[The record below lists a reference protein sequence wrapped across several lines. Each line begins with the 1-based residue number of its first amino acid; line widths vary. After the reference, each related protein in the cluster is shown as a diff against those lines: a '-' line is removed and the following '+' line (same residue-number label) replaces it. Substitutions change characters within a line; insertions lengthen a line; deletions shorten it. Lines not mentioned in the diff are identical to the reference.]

1 MRNTMKMSVL
11 LLKSFVS
18 SLKPFDTYII
28 WSFDIYHM
36 VLWHIYH
43 MMIIL
48 YIYCILVYT
57 FCIFYSWLM
66 STVFF
71 IIRYSSE
78 LYLIYYKIHDE
89 VHIWPPFQ
97 WKICFT
103 KTGVSLTYTLWNYI
117 IQWFKR
123 NRISIETSAF

>member
-1 MRNTMKMSVL
+1 MVLKSSFFLSMSVL
-11 LLKSFVS
+11 QNK
-18 SLKPFDTYII
+18 
-28 WSFDIYHM
+28 
-36 VLWHIYH
+36 
-43 MMIIL
+43 

-71 IIRYSSE
+71 IIRYTSE

-103 KTGVSLTYTLWNYI
+103 KTGVSLTFIERGDISSFKIIILCYQSTLFKKVFLYI
-117 IQWFKR
+117 FLWYGSIL
-123 NRISIETSAF
+123 ISITTDYHILF